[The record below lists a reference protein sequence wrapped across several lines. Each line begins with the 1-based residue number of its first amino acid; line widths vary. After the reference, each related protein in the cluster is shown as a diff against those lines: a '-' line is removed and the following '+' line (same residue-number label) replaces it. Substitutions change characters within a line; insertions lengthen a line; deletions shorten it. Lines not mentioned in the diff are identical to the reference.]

1 MAVQNGGSQPMG
13 QWDKKDTWKLR
24 EATTLNFKKVFNKI
38 HDVNVMVGQEYVGTN
53 YETMSMTGKYFQK
66 DIKPEKMFAAMQNNS
81 KATGAQ
87 TISST
92 LGQEDRTVS
101 FFGRVNYTL
110 MDRYLLTLTF
120 REDGSSKF
128 SKGNRW
134 GFFPAAALGWRIIE
148 EPWMEK
154 AKTGRKIRY
163 SWYGITENTLVKGTE
178 DLTAIRSKV
187 APYVIPIPTDRVM
200 SSNGV
205 LSNDGYAIRNK

>member
-1 MAVQNGGSQPMG
+1 MLFSLSFQNFLLYYSFYQLKDWWGARSSMAVQNGGSQPMG

-110 MDRYLLTLTF
+110 IDRYLLTLTF

-154 AKTGRKIRY
+154 AKTGRKNPLLLV
-163 SWYGITENTLVKGTE
+163 WY
-178 DLTAIRSKV
+178 
-187 APYVIPIPTDRVM
+187 Y
-200 SSNGV
+200 
-205 LSNDGYAIRNK
+205 